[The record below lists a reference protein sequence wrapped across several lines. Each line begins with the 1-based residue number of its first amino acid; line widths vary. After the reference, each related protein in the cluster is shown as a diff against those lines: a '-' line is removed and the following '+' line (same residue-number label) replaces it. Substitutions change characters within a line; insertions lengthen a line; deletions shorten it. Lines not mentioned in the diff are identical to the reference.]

1 MPLVSTN
8 APRLYAFRGQII
20 HHRLAHL
27 ANVITE
33 KHPFPKRSYRLVHIT
48 FCFTS
53 LILQYKEV
61 FTGILSNT
69 DKLNLRKDQTISH
82 KTHFDTKRPAD

>member
-1 MPLVSTN
+1 MPLASTN

-48 FCFTS
+48 FCFDW
-53 LILQYKEV
+53 V
-61 FTGILSNT
+61 GIKYLS
-69 DKLNLRKDQTISH
+69 QS
-82 KTHFDTKRPAD
+82 F

>member
-8 APRLYAFRGQII
+8 APRLYTFRGQII
-20 HHRLAHL
+20 HHRLAHP

-48 FCFTS
+48 AEFS
-53 LILQYKEV
+53 
-61 FTGILSNT
+61 
-69 DKLNLRKDQTISH
+69 
-82 KTHFDTKRPAD
+82 